1 MKSRRNPIL
10 KAFLFLLIL
19 AVLAGGAFLYW
30 KFAPSRERADLREVY
45 QAEENRTILYLN
57 YEKQE
62 AQGIYENGQ
71 TYLPADWVAEHVNS
85 RFYWDENAEMLVYA
99 LPEEIL
105 YTDDTAVGSSGEPL
119 IVKRED
125 GVYLSM
131 GLVLN
136 YTKVRIQAFDSTDI
150 KRVFIENDWDGTP
163 TADVRGRVKVR
174 VEADV
179 KSPILTECYR
189 GDSVTV
195 LETTDEWVK
204 IATADGHIGYVKNRK
219 LKNLRSVV
227 PETDFKEPEYK
238 NISLDE
244 KIVLAFHQVTIP
256 EANQKMGEL
265 LEPSKGVNVI
275 VPTWFTLSD
284 NEGSYESL
292 ASRSYVEEAHERGLQ
307 VWAMVD
313 NFSKECSR
321 NVQSEILLSKTS
333 TRRKLIESLMDEAK
347 TYGFDGFNLDF
358 ESMKTEALPHYVQ
371 FIRELSVSCRKE
383 GLVLSV
389 DNYVPSAYT
398 AGYNRKE
405 QGIVADYVIVMGYD
419 EHFAGGEK
427 GSTAS
432 LGFVEQGIRDTLQE
446 VSKEKV
452 INAVPFY
459 TRLWQEKDGETTSSA
474 LGIYKAKD
482 WIEEN
487 HVELSWQDETGQ
499 YYGELEESDGTM
511 DYLWMEEE
519 RSLGLKMDLIRQNDL
534 AGVACWKLGLE
545 SEEIWDVIQW
555 DQPDGEEKQTDSSN

>member
-1 MKSRRNPIL
+1 M
-10 KAFLFLLIL
+10 
-19 AVLAGGAFLYW
+19 
-30 KFAPSRERADLREVY
+30 
-45 QAEENRTILYLN
+45 
-57 YEKQE
+57 
-62 AQGIYENGQ
+62 
-71 TYLPADWVAEHVNS
+71 
-85 RFYWDENAEMLVYA
+85 
-99 LPEEIL
+99 
-105 YTDDTAVGSSGEPL
+105 
-119 IVKRED
+119 
-125 GVYLSM
+125 
-131 GLVLN
+131 
-136 YTKVRIQAFDSTDI
+136 
-150 KRVFIENDWDGTP
+150 
-163 TADVRGRVKVR
+163 
-174 VEADV
+174 
-179 KSPILTECYR
+179 
-189 GDSVTV
+189 
-195 LETTDEWVK
+195 
-204 IATADGHIGYVKNRK
+204 
-219 LKNLRSVV
+219 
-227 PETDFKEPEYK
+227 
-238 NISLDE
+238 
-244 KIVLAFHQVTIP
+244 
-256 EANQKMGEL
+256 
-265 LEPSKGVNVI
+265 
-275 VPTWFTLSD
+275 
-284 NEGSYESL
+284 
-292 ASRSYVEEAHERGLQ
+292 
-307 VWAMVD
+307 WAMVD

-405 QGIVADYVIVMGYD
+405 QGTVADYVIVMGYD

-446 VSKEKV
+446 VPKEKV